1 MNYDEPKSCLWMCGT
16 QLCERSVNHN
26 KFGIG
31 SGGGAPAAGSS
42 VAAVPTTTEKKE
54 EGTEELDYDI
64 RFAL

>member
-1 MNYDEPKSCLWMCGT
+1 MCGT